1 MRKFLTAA
9 AVAVATFAV
18 AQSASAATIIPVS
31 TSRGSFVVDTLSAGD
46 DLRNNHDY
54 SSANTAYGL
63 FEGVDGGGLSSI
75 LLHYDRSGGVFS
87 AGRVSGVFQLQLAN
101 NETLGNIITTSLG
114 LLASDPNN
122 GVTYQRGLG
131 LGEIGVTLLR
141 GLEPGALPGFGDYIN
156 LVDNGNKLYTISYD
170 FRNDGLTQDQVR
182 FQITSVPGA
191 VPEPATWA
199 MMITGFGLAGTAI
212 RRRRSIFVAA

>member
-1 MRKFLTAA
+1 MLKYLAAAGAALTLTAA
-9 AVAVATFAV
+9 AA
-18 AQSASAATIIPVS
+18 SASAAIIIPVS

-75 LLHYDRSGGVFS
+75 LLHYDRSGGIFS

-101 NETLGNIITTSLG
+101 NETLANIITNSFG
-114 LLASDPNN
+114 LLNSDPNN
-122 GVTYQRGLG
+122 GVTYQRSLDGL
-131 LGEIGVTLLR
+131 EAGVTLLR

-156 LVDNGNKLYTISYD
+156 LVDNGNNLYTISYD
-170 FRNDGLTQDQVR
+170 FRNDGLSQDQVR
-182 FQITSVPGA
+182 FQISSVSA

-199 MMITGFGLAGTAI
+199 MMIGGFGLAGVAI
-212 RRRRSIFVAA
+212 RRRRSILATA